1 LTAGYNGPIVVDMI
15 KRTARTLSTGMKLDT
30 SAGPAVVTNV
40 ARSQG
45 GVFAAKDQIVV
56 TFEIRGFERQ
66 VVCTPGQKLNV
77 IA

>member
-1 LTAGYNGPIVVDMI
+1 MI
-15 KRTARTLSTGMKLDT
+15 KRTAQKLTTGMKLDT
-30 SAGPAVVTNV
+30 SAGPAVITNV

-45 GVFAAKDQIVV
+45 GIFAAKDQVIV

>member
-1 LTAGYNGPIVVDMI
+1 MLKTASKIAV
-15 KRTARTLSTGMKLDT
+15 GMNLDT
-30 SAGPAVVTNV
+30 DAGPALVTNV

-45 GVFAAKDQIVV
+45 GVFAAKDQVII

-66 VVCTPGQKLNV
+66 IIATPGQKFGV